1 MQRVMD
7 TVTILSIAV
16 RLIIASA
23 ASPMA
28 VQVSVDKADRI
39 CSTAIMILC
48 AHGQLPEAPFYDLSW
63 PDSLEGG

>member
-39 CSTAIMILC
+39 CSVAIMNVFALMDSY
-48 AHGQLPEAPFYDLSW
+48 QKPFYVLSW
-63 PDSLEGG
+63 PDALEGG